1 VNDAAHPPVKAPP
14 VKAPQVTGPGTE
26 PGPEPIPGPDAQP
39 AGPEAGTPTT
49 GRAALGTALRGRLA
63 SAGDRL
69 SRWPWWVQVGGLY
82 LAARLVSA
90 LIFMAAALH
99 QGVNPWF
106 PPRPDYWSFINIWD
120 ARWYG
125 EALQNGYPE
134 VLPTDVTGAVQENTW
149 AFYALFPML
158 GRVLAGVT
166 GMHAAAALTLIASAG
181 GLGAALVVYRL
192 FRLKSGHGAALWGTV
207 FFSTYPVSGVLQV
220 PYAES
225 LNLLLLA
232 AALLLVVQRR
242 YLSAMPVV
250 VLMCLS
256 RPTGVPF
263 AAMVGLLLL
272 HRIWQSR
279 AAGRT
284 AGQAVEG
291 HDVAHGASRYE
302 TATPH
307 RGGGLWA
314 LAGLTGVSGIGAL
327 LWPAIA
333 WAVTGDLQAYT
344 KTETVWRGHDL
355 VPFQPWF
362 DTGVLLF
369 GPTLGVLAPF
379 VLVALFA
386 LLMTS
391 KPAAALGTELRLWCC
406 CYLGYLLVFLHP
418 QTSTFRM
425 MLPLFPLALSAAL
438 VSRSRAYRG
447 TVVLMFLLLQIVW
460 IVWLWAWA
468 PLPGGGDYPP

>member
-1 VNDAAHPPVKAPP
+1 MNDPGNLPVNAPADPEQPSAAA
-14 VKAPQVTGPGTE
+14 A
-26 PGPEPIPGPDAQP
+26 
-39 AGPEAGTPTT
+39 PEARTPAA
-49 GRAALGTALRGRLA
+49 GSAVRASHIPASDIRARLA
-63 SAGDRL
+63 SAGGHV
-69 SRWPWWVQVGGLY
+69 SRWPWWIQVAGLY

-90 LIFMAAALH
+90 WIFMAAALH

-106 PPRPDYWSFINIWD
+106 PARPDYWSFVNIWD

-125 EALQNGYPE
+125 EVLQNGYPE
-134 VLPTDVTGAVQENTW
+134 VLPTDGTGAVQENAW
-149 AFYALFPML
+149 AFYALFPTL

-166 GMHAAAALTLIASAG
+166 GMQPAFALTLIASVC
-181 GLGAALVVYRL
+181 GLGAALVVYSL
-192 FRLKSGHGAALWGTV
+192 FSLKATHGTALWGTV
-207 FFSTYPVSGVLQV
+207 FFSTFPVSEVLQV

-232 AALLLVVQRR
+232 TALLLVVQRR
-242 YLSAMPVV
+242 YLAAMPVV

-263 AAMVGLLLL
+263 AAMAGLLLL
-272 HRIWQSR
+272 YRLWQRR
-279 AAGRT
+279 AAGGQPASDAEDGRGSRFPATLWTT
-284 AGQAVEG
+284 A
-291 HDVAHGASRYE
+291 
-302 TATPH
+302 PH
-307 RGGGLWA
+307 TNSELWS
-314 LAGLTGVSGIGAL
+314 LAGLTAVSGIGAL

-355 VPFQPWF
+355 VPFKPWF
-362 DTGVLLF
+362 DTGIMLF

-379 VLVALFA
+379 VFVTLFVVF
-386 LLMTS
+386 MMS
-391 KPAAALGTELRLWCC
+391 RPVAALGTELRLWCC
-406 CYLGYLLVFLHP
+406 CYMGYLLVFLHP

-425 MLPLFPLALSAAL
+425 LLPLFPLALSAAL